1 MRSDSY
7 LCRNA
12 PSNVEDRYGNI
23 HNKRGKDMKIL
34 VADNHTLFREGFSR
48 QLQRFGALTELQEVT
63 DFAAVEKLGQERKVF
78 DLIFVDRDVLG
89 ADWKESFKKTRAMFA
104 AARLIVTGESESR
117 GDILDAFGLGA
128 SGYIPKKSSDSLII
142 NALRLIVDGNAY
154 VPPAV
159 LDGMRRTGESG
170 RILSHALPDGKNLT
184 GRQSEVLQH
193 LSNGLSNKQIAY
205 EMSVSEATVKLHINA
220 LLRHLHV
227 ENRTKAVVTAQR
239 LGILQA

>member
-1 MRSDSY
+1 
-7 LCRNA
+7 
-12 PSNVEDRYGNI
+12 
-23 HNKRGKDMKIL
+23 MKIL

-63 DFAAVEKLGQERKVF
+63 DFDAIEKLAQEGKSF
-78 DLIFVDRDVLG
+78 NLIFVDRDVLG
-89 ADWKESFKKTRAMFA
+89 ADWKAAFKKLRAMFGA
-104 AARLIVTGESESR
+104 SRLIVTGESENR

-159 LDGMRRTGESG
+159 LDGMRRIGESG